1 MKLGNI
7 ATGDDFFDRIR
18 IREEIWHSLEKNHL
32 ILRGVRRLGKSSI
45 LKKIEE
51 EAEQKGFLVLNEDV
65 GGAVNAEQFIQL
77 LTNALPEKKIQ
88 TFLNSLTNGL
98 KKISQVKLTMEDIS
112 IEISLHDIGGYH
124 WYSAAKKLQKR
135 LTEYPIIIQID
146 EFSVFLE
153 KLIEQDKAEA
163 DALLS
168 WLRSWR
174 QTDTACR
181 FIFTGSIGV
190 TYLLAKHQLDTRL
203 NDCHEIV
210 VKDFSHKEAC
220 KMIKIQTQRLEWE
233 ISTVS
238 IEYLCKK
245 VGWLSPYYLNL
256 LLKESHSAAIDREDE
271 LELTEQQIKNND
283 IDAGYESLLI
293 LQSRFIHWINRLS
306 KSLEGGD
313 FDFCKDILSAIANT
327 SEGLTLLQ
335 LSNRLAKRQPDP
347 DKRQEKIR
355 ELLNKLE
362 DEGYLT
368 PANSKGRFNFLSF
381 LLRDYW
387 KRHYV

>member
-51 EAEQKGFLVLNEDV
+51 EAEQKGFLVFNEDV
-65 GGAVNAEQFIQL
+65 GEAENAEQFIQL
-77 LTNALPEKKIQ
+77 LTNAVPKTKIQ
-88 TFLNSLTNGL
+88 TFFKKVS
-98 KKISQVKLTMEDIS
+98 KKIHQVKS
-112 IEISLHDIGGYH
+112 IKVGNTEVSLQNDEGYT
-124 WYSAAKKLQKR
+124 WYPAAKKLQQQ
-135 LTEYPIIIQID
+135 LTEQPLIIQID

-190 TYLLAKHQLDTRL
+190 NYLLAKHQLDTRL

-271 LELTEQQIKNND
+271 LELIEQQINNND